1 MDIQVILQDPS
12 QLLPL
17 IMLYTISIVQSEMK
31 FFGWY
36 DTEAL
41 KKHYGKK
48 IRELEEEKRIV
59 QVIINSIEYLFPLS
73 VSYLRNNA

>member
-1 MDIQVILQDPS
+1 MDIQVIWPFTV
-12 QLLPL
+12 
-17 IMLYTISIVQSEMK
+17 IVISYVLFFFVQSEMK
-31 FFGWY
+31 IFGWY

-59 QVIINSIEYLFPLS
+59 QVIIN
-73 VSYLRNNA
+73 